1 MRLVSVRRWSLARAA
16 RETHVVCAEN
26 SQMKHSERIAR
37 ISGRERFQRAN
48 RLRSSLDFAR
58 LRRDGRRT
66 GGATLAISYA
76 RRPSPDP
83 ATPAGGEPPVRVGFI
98 VSKRVGGAVVR
109 NRVKR
114 RLREVVRA
122 RLTTLAPGW
131 DIVVNARP
139 ATATAEYRALAAE
152 LSALFERAGLTRDT
166 KDQDSRP

>member
-1 MRLVSVRRWSLARAA
+1 
-16 RETHVVCAEN
+16 
-26 SQMKHSERIAR
+26 MKHSERIAR

-48 RLRSSLDFAR
+48 RLRSPLDFAR

-66 GGATLAISYA
+66 GGSLLAVSYA
-76 RRPSPDP
+76 PRPAPDP
-83 ATPAGGEPPVRVGFI
+83 VAHAEAKPPVRVGFI

-114 RLREVVRA
+114 RLREGVRA

-139 ATATAEYRALAAE
+139 AAATAEYGALTAE
-152 LSALFERAGLTRDT
+152 LGALFERAGLTRDT
-166 KDQDSRP
+166 RDQDSRP

>member
-1 MRLVSVRRWSLARAA
+1 
-16 RETHVVCAEN
+16 
-26 SQMKHSERIAR
+26 
-37 ISGRERFQRAN
+37 
-48 RLRSSLDFAR
+48 LRSPLDFAR

-76 RRPSPDP
+76 RRPAPDQGSGP
-83 ATPAGGEPPVRVGFI
+83 ATPAGDEPPVRVGFI

-139 ATATAEYRALAAE
+139 AAVTAEYGALAAE
-152 LSALFERAGLTRDT
+152 LGALFERAGLTRDT
-166 KDQDSRP
+166 RVQDSRP